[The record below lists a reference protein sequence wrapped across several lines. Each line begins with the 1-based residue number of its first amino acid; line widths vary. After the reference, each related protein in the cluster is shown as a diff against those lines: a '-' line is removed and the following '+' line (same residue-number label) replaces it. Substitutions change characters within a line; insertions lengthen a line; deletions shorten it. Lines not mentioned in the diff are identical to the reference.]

1 MTVYDPHVWTFRRN
15 VDPVSPKLIEQRLS
29 VLQDRHV
36 EAFGEP
42 AVDGREEIAG
52 FGAIALVAPE
62 AGEAGGGA
70 QFE

>member
-1 MTVYDPHVWTFRRN
+1 MLKP
-15 VDPVSPKLIEQRLS
+15 S
-29 VLQDRHV
+29 VNQ
-36 EAFGEP
+36 